1 MKAAVCRE
9 FGKPWTIEDIQL
21 APPGPRE
28 IRVKIKACAICH
40 SDISYADGIW
50 GGELPAVFGHEASG
64 TILETGNEVTEFS
77 IGDPVIVTL
86 LRHCGSC
93 FFCSSGEAPLC
104 DSHFP
109 LYDQSPISTLGGETL
124 LQGLRTGAFAEE
136 VVVDVS
142 QAASIPE
149 NMPFDSASLLSCGV
163 ITGAGAV
170 INTAAMHPGSNAV
183 VIGCGGVGLN
193 CLQGAKIVGADPL
206 IAVDLHPDKLQTAME
221 FGATHAFSST
231 EEHLSEKIRTLTQGR
246 GADYVFVS
254 VGNIQAMLQG
264 FELLRRAGT
273 LVVAGMTGVGEKLPL
288 EAIDIGDNAVRI
300 MGSKMGST
308 DLKRDMPQWIRHY
321 QDGKLK
327 LDELIT
333 DRYPLDRINE
343 AVEAVRKGNVMR
355 NVIVFD

>member
-142 QAASIPE
+142 QAASIPKTCRLTVLRFCPAE
-149 NMPFDSASLLSCGV
+149 
-163 ITGAGAV
+163 
-170 INTAAMHPGSNAV
+170 
-183 VIGCGGVGLN
+183 
-193 CLQGAKIVGADPL
+193 
-206 IAVDLHPDKLQTAME
+206 
-221 FGATHAFSST
+221 SSP
-231 EEHLSEKIRTLTQGR
+231 
-246 GADYVFVS
+246 V
-254 VGNIQAMLQG
+254 QA
-264 FELLRRAGT
+264 R
-273 LVVAGMTGVGEKLPL
+273 
-288 EAIDIGDNAVRI
+288 
-300 MGSKMGST
+300 
-308 DLKRDMPQWIRHY
+308 
-321 QDGKLK
+321 
-327 LDELIT
+327 
-333 DRYPLDRINE
+333 
-343 AVEAVRKGNVMR
+343 
-355 NVIVFD
+355 

>member
-1 MKAAVCRE
+1 M
-9 FGKPWTIEDIQL
+9 
-21 APPGPRE
+21 
-28 IRVKIKACAICH
+28 
-40 SDISYADGIW
+40 
-50 GGELPAVFGHEASG
+50 
-64 TILETGNEVTEFS
+64 
-77 IGDPVIVTL
+77 
-86 LRHCGSC
+86 
-93 FFCSSGEAPLC
+93 
-104 DSHFP
+104 
-109 LYDQSPISTLGGETL
+109 
-124 LQGLRTGAFAEE
+124 
-136 VVVDVS
+136 
-142 QAASIPE
+142 
-149 NMPFDSASLLSCGV
+149 
-163 ITGAGAV
+163 
-170 INTAAMHPGSNAV
+170 

-231 EEHLSEKIRTLTQGR
+231 EQDLSEKIRTLTQGR

-321 QDGKLK
+321 QDGRLK

-333 DRYPLDRINE
+333 DRYPLERINE

>member
-9 FGKPWTIEDIQL
+9 FGKPWSIEEIQL
-21 APPGPRE
+21 APPGAGE

-50 GGELPAVFGHEASG
+50 GGEVPAVFGHEAAG
-64 TILETGNEVTEFS
+64 TVLETGSAVKEFQ

-93 FFCSSGEAPLC
+93 FFCSSGDAPLC
-104 DSHFP
+104 ESHFP
-109 LYDQSPISTLGGETL
+109 LYDQSPLSTPQGESL
-124 LQGLRTGAFAEE
+124 IQGLRTGAFAEE
-136 VVVDVS
+136 VVVDAS
-142 QAASIPE
+142 QAASIPQS
-149 NMPFDSASLLSCGV
+149 MPFDSASLLSCGV

-170 INTAAMHPGSNAV
+170 VNTADFKTGSSAV

-193 CLQGAKIVGADPL
+193 CLQGARIAKAKPL
-206 IAVDLHPDKLQTAME
+206 IAVDLHPEKLETAMN
-221 FGATHAFSST
+221 FGATHAFSSK
-231 EEHLSEKIRTLTQGR
+231 EEDLPEKIRGLTQGR

-300 MGSKMGST
+300 LGSKMGST
-308 DLKRDMPQWIRHY
+308 DLKRDIPIWIQHY
-321 QDGKLK
+321 QQGNLK
-327 LDELIT
+327 LDELISG
-333 DRYPLDRINE
+333 RYPLEQINE
-343 AVEAVRKGNVMR
+343 AVDAVRKGNVMR
-355 NVIVFD
+355 NVIIFD

>member
-1 MKAAVCRE
+1 
-9 FGKPWTIEDIQL
+9 
-21 APPGPRE
+21 
-28 IRVKIKACAICH
+28 
-40 SDISYADGIW
+40 
-50 GGELPAVFGHEASG
+50 
-64 TILETGNEVTEFS
+64 
-77 IGDPVIVTL
+77 
-86 LRHCGSC
+86 
-93 FFCSSGEAPLC
+93 
-104 DSHFP
+104 HFP

-136 VVVDVS
+136 VVVDIS

-170 INTAAMHPGSNAV
+170 INTAAMQPGSNAM

-206 IAVDLHPDKLQTAME
+206 IAVDLHPDKLQTAIE

-231 EEHLSEKIRTLTQGR
+231 EEDLSEKIRTLTQGR

-273 LVVAGMTGVGEKLPL
+273 LVVAGMTGVGEKLPM

-321 QDGKLK
+321 QNGKLK

-333 DRYPLDRINE
+333 DRYPLERINE

>member
-1 MKAAVCRE
+1 
-9 FGKPWTIEDIQL
+9 
-21 APPGPRE
+21 
-28 IRVKIKACAICH
+28 IKACAICH

-64 TILETGNEVTEFS
+64 TILETGNEVAEFS

-170 INTAAMHPGSNAV
+170 INTAAMQPGSNAV

-231 EEHLSEKIRTLTQGR
+231 EEDLSEKIRTLTQGR

-333 DRYPLDRINE
+333 DRYPLERINE